1 MHDELSRQ
9 IYWRKTKWIT
19 SILLILW
26 LSITFGVAWFA
37 RALNDWSV
45 EGFPVG
51 FYMAAQGLLLIYLLI
66 IGGYNRYMRKL
77 DRLHGIDSE

>member
-1 MHDELSRQ
+1 MHDELSRRV
-9 IYWRKTKWIT
+9 YWQKTKWIT
-19 SILLILW
+19 LSLLIFW

-37 RALNDWSV
+37 RVLNEWSV

-66 IGGYNRYMRKL
+66 IWIYNRYMRKL
-77 DRLHGIDSE
+77 DHEHGIERD